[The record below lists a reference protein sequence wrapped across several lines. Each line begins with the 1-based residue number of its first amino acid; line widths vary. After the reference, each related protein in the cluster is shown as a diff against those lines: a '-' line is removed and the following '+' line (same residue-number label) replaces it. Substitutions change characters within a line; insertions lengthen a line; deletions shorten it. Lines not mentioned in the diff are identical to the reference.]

1 MGLSNVEEGPH
12 ASENMLEWAMRAGE
26 ASVAP
31 PVEESVVFAGH
42 RQKSLTVHVSSSGL
56 AELVVTVGDVVTRI
70 TLTPDE
76 KGRLTQ
82 ALYSPGSRPVE
93 VTTY

>member
-56 AELVVTVGDVVTRI
+56 AEFVTTVGKNVTRI
-70 TLTPDE
+70 TLTPAE
-76 KGRLTQ
+76 INRLSA

-93 VTTY
+93 ITTY